1 MDLRKA
7 PRRIVHFVGI
17 GGIGMSALAR
27 YFLSQNWA
35 VSGSDAA
42 RHTITDG
49 LKKDAIRVKI
59 GHKRANVPP
68 NTSIIIKSVAVS
80 AKNPEIMEATR
91 RGIKVLTYPEALGSI
106 TRQYKTIAIAGSHGK
121 STTTALV
128 ALALI
133 RAGFDPTVIVGT
145 NLKEFNDQNFRIG
158 KGNGDGNWLVLEADE
173 YGRAF
178 YNYSPFVAIVT
189 NIDREHLDIY
199 KNIADAKNAFMRF
212 LSNTVSDGALILNR
226 DDKNLYSLKARVAAL
241 AKKKKL
247 RVVWYSLNDTPATV
261 KIKRVIKI
269 FGKHNLSNAESVY
282 QLGKFLKIDEK
293 KTLAAIGSYHGAWRR
308 MEYRGMMKFADKK
321 NNTKNGKAKLIEAL
335 VYDDYAHHP
344 TEIKATLRAVREHF
358 PKQPI
363 ICVFQPHQG
372 KRLELLFREFTGA
385 FDDADITILLPI
397 YKVRGRDELCPQSS
411 ESLAEAIRF
420 CNPLKYVVY
429 LESPKKLATA
439 IKDFYLSSPFVKKGH
454 SPIVV
459 MMGAGDVVNYTSALL
474 K

>member
-1 MDLRKA
+1 MTTQKSSIKS
-7 PRRIVHFVGI
+7 PQKIVHFVGI
-17 GGIGMSALAR
+17 GGIGVSALAR

-212 LSNTVSDGALILNR
+212 YVFF
-226 DDKNLYSLKARVAAL
+226 
-241 AKKKKL
+241 
-247 RVVWYSLNDTPATV
+247 
-261 KIKRVIKI
+261 
-269 FGKHNLSNAESVY
+269 FG
-282 QLGKFLKIDEK
+282 F
-293 KTLAAIGSYHGAWRR
+293 IG
-308 MEYRGMMKFADKK
+308 
-321 NNTKNGKAKLIEAL
+321 
-335 VYDDYAHHP
+335 
-344 TEIKATLRAVREHF
+344 
-358 PKQPI
+358 
-363 ICVFQPHQG
+363 
-372 KRLELLFREFTGA
+372 
-385 FDDADITILLPI
+385 
-397 YKVRGRDELCPQSS
+397 
-411 ESLAEAIRF
+411 
-420 CNPLKYVVY
+420 
-429 LESPKKLATA
+429 
-439 IKDFYLSSPFVKKGH
+439 
-454 SPIVV
+454 
-459 MMGAGDVVNYTSALL
+459 GAGI
-474 K
+474 